1 MLYELTYCIN
11 SYTNNSKGSGKEL
24 ADMQVK
30 EDGVVG
36 AVDDAE
42 EVQGVVVSR
51 TLTSYKFYECM
62 YCLKTFII

>member
-1 MLYELTYCIN
+1 MN
-11 SYTNNSKGSGKEL
+11 SYKNNSKGSGKES

-42 EVQGVVVSR
+42 EEQGVVVSH
-51 TLTSYKFYECM
+51 TLTIISYMNSC
-62 YCLKTFII
+62 IV

>member
-1 MLYELTYCIN
+1 MLYELIYCKN
-11 SYTNNSKGSGKEL
+11 SYLNNSKGSGKEL

-42 EVQGVVVSR
+42 E
-51 TLTSYKFYECM
+51 E
-62 YCLKTFII
+62 